1 MNLNNAKLLISA
13 GNISQ
18 VPQKPLPHV
27 VFIGRS
33 NVGKSSL
40 INRLLGRKNLARTS
54 AAPGKTATINFYE
67 IDETIFFT
75 DLPGYGYAK
84 VSVEERQRWGR
95 LIDAYLTSDVD
106 MRLMLQLIDI
116 RHKPTADDKM
126 MVEWLK
132 HSGRPFVVVCTKCDK
147 LSATAQQKNCQMIR
161 QELQLDEQVPT
172 VIFSAE
178 KGIGKEELL
187 GLIYDRTIKQP

>member
-95 LIDAYLTSDVD
+95 LIDAYLTSDAD

>member
-95 LIDAYLTSDVD
+95 LIDAYLTSDAD

-161 QELQLDEQVPT
+161 EELQLDEQVPT